1 MDEKL
6 INLQIGALLYDIGK
20 IVRRAGVSSKRHS
33 IAGADY
39 LEKEGLLDVE
49 KYKEIY
55 DMIKYHHNKE
65 INEKMK
71 ENEKLDDDSLAYIV
85 YEADNIASGVDRIE
99 YDEEGEKIEVAET
112 EGLPLDSIFNRLNV
126 KKNKI
131 EKNFKSLTYDR
142 YNFNM
147 PKEKI
152 DNDKI
157 ENIEYLKVLKLY
169 LSCVKDLNF

>member
-55 DMIKYHHNKE
+55 DMIKYHY
-65 INEKMK
+65 NEKWK
-71 ENEKLDDDSLAYIV
+71 
-85 YEADNIASGVDRIE
+85 
-99 YDEEGEKIEVAET
+99 KI
-112 EGLPLDSIFNRLNV
+112 IN
-126 KKNKI
+126 
-131 EKNFKSLTYDR
+131 
-142 YNFNM
+142 
-147 PKEKI
+147 
-152 DNDKI
+152 
-157 ENIEYLKVLKLY
+157 
-169 LSCVKDLNF
+169 